1 MGIIKLNRE
10 QFERY
15 PDGFYMWFLGDRE
28 YYVSALWQYYT
39 KIIDKKGELSVKL
52 EKDITN
58 LKPSNKKVRFLI
70 PYIDK
75 PISNKIGTLLLDFL
89 NADFSNF
96 EGAYN
101 TFFYKYGFSLI
112 LDKYVKEFSERQENE
127 VYMMMYV
134 EFSKH
139 TFFFREWQ
147 RIYKKFINYVY
158 GFEEYTDSKANQY
171 NKLSKFEAYAIMDDA
186 ICRDSK
192 NIEIRSDNY
201 FERHYLT
208 DNIKSVEEL
217 TKLIE
222 NNDSRFVSNDVYFFD
237 DLGKAIFMDFKMLVQ
252 NDEVVVKKCK
262 NCGRYFEPINRQ
274 AEVYCNLPNL
284 DGSPTCKSKG
294 AGEIYRK
301 NLKEVEGL
309 LIYRRTYQ
317 KRIMEVSRNRA
328 DKKLKASFD
337 NWKKKAQEK
346 IKAYKN
352 NEISEDE
359 LNSWMKANKD
369 M

>member
-1 MGIIKLNRE
+1 MNRE
-10 QFERY
+10 QFEKY
-15 PDGFYMWFLGDRE
+15 PDGFYMWFSGDKE

-39 KIIDKKGELSVKL
+39 KIIDKKGELSIKL
-52 EKDITN
+52 EKDITGVRA
-58 LKPSNKKVRFLI
+58 SNKKVKFVI
-70 PYIDK
+70 PFIDK
-75 PISNKIGTLLLDFL
+75 PLSNKIGTLLLDFL
-89 NADFSNF
+89 NADFSTF
-96 EGAYN
+96 ESAYN

-112 LDKYVKEFSERQENE
+112 IDEYMKQCSERKENE
-127 VYMMMYV
+127 VYTMMFV

-139 TFFFREWQ
+139 TFFFSEWQ

-158 GFEEYTDSKANQY
+158 GFEEYADNEANQCS
-171 NKLSKFEAYAIMDDA
+171 KLSKFEAYAIMDDA

-208 DNIKSVEEL
+208 NDVKSVEEL

-237 DLGKAIFMDFKMLVQ
+237 DLGKAIFMDFKMLAQ
-252 NDEVVVKKCK
+252 NDEIVVKKCK

-274 AEVYCNLPNL
+274 AEVYCSYPNL
-284 DGSPTCKSKG
+284 DGSPTCKEKG
-294 AGEIYRK
+294 AGETYRK

-317 KRIMEVSRNRA
+317 KRIMEVSRNKE
-328 DKKLKASFD
+328 DKKLKTSFD

-346 IKAYKN
+346 IKAYKDN
-352 NEISEDE
+352 KISETD
-359 LNSWMKANKD
+359 LNTWMQANKD